1 MKQCRA
7 YTYNTE
13 TKDCFL
19 KKECLKLRHD
29 GQRTDVS
36 GIKISNPDKETM
48 PDHEDYLVEAVVGQK
63 EAELMAKMD
72 HWENATNRVQ
82 DTPSGGSYISL
93 KLAEPGVVQCMRFVV
108 PPALKAN
115 FPQAARIQYSADNG
129 ASWVTSQG
137 IEQVGQDTLLV
148 KTVSKSIN
156 VTRLEARLNAALQ
169 PDDSA
174 VAKLDETFARA
185 IEAAMNAVKDASRG
199 MSEHCAIFCIALML
213 QLCQFPGS
221 AISSSTESEYTQ
233 IDDVM
238 V

>member
-7 YTYNTE
+7 FTYNTE

-19 KKECLKLRHD
+19 KNECLKLRQD
-29 GQRTDVS
+29 RQRADVS
-36 GIKISNPDKETM
+36 GIKISHSGKDTL
-48 PDHEDYLVEAVVGQK
+48 PDHEDYLVEAVVGEK

-72 HWENATNRVQ
+72 HWKSATNRVH
-82 DTPSGGSYISL
+82 DSPSGGSYISL
-93 KLAEPGVVQCMRFVV
+93 KLSEPAVVQCMRFVV

-115 FPQAARIQYSADNG
+115 FPQAARIQYSTDGG

-137 IEQVGQDTLLV
+137 IEPIGQDTLLV

-156 VTRLEARLNAALQ
+156 VAELEAQLNAALQ

-174 VAKLDETFARA
+174 VAKFDETFAYA

-199 MSEHCAIFCIALML
+199 KSEHCAIFYIAL
-213 QLCQFPGS
+213 
-221 AISSSTESEYTQ
+221 I
-233 IDDVM
+233 
-238 V
+238 